1 MNKIKVF
8 ISFEDTYKW
17 HECLK
22 LMDSL
27 GIERPDVWCCDE
39 LFVSSESLRD
49 PDKMSQTYLLFG
61 YKFGTML
68 HSGLDADEVFYM
80 YMSPEDAILYKLSK
94 P

>member
-8 ISFEDTYKW
+8 ISFEDTYRW

-27 GIERPDVWCCDE
+27 DIERPDIWCCGE
-39 LFVSSESLRD
+39 FFVSSESLRD
-49 PDKMSQTYLLFG
+49 PNKMSQTYLLFG
-61 YKFGTML
+61 YKFGQMID
-68 HSGLDADEVFYM
+68 SGLDANEIFYI
-80 YMSPEDAILYKLSK
+80 YMSPKDALLYKLSK